1 MSTSKDKQRKNDRKM
16 ALTLAGVFVAAVLI
30 FGGGAYLFTRAFTG
44 HVRATDEYETMQL
57 TAASYSSDLSAS
69 GLFQSG
75 NTTTVRA
82 EVDGTVFNVPVKDG
96 DKVKKGDT
104 LFTIENED
112 ITADV
117 SSTLDAYVQAQ
128 DDERDASEQARAGK
142 TKLKQ
147 AQKSLAKAQS
157 ALEKARKKA
166 ESSADGDEA
175 DADTSSFNEEPYQ
188 AAIESA
194 QSAVDSAQESLEV
207 LQNNEKKAAQTT
219 EAAKIA
225 YKKATKKESKLTVKA
240 PVDGTVASLAVE
252 KGSAVVASSDAAA
265 MKIVDTSDIIAQ
277 VEVPENQIANIVKG
291 QKATVTCTALGDK
304 TFKATVSRVADTPV
318 ETQGDQSAAS
328 QESADGASSQD
339 GTDASTG
346 SDNGETASEGAL
358 YSVTLKLKDVDSAV
372 KIGMAASAKITIQD
386 FGTVFYVPSSCVA
399 TNNSGA
405 YVEAVVDK
413 STVKQYSVTQ
423 LGTADDGKLIIQ
435 GASLM
440 EGTVIRTDLSN
451 S

>member
-82 EVDGTVFNVPVKDG
+82 EVDGTVFNVLVKDG

-175 DADTSSFNEEPYQ
+175 DADMSSFNEEPYQ

-252 KGSAVVASSDAAA
+252 KGSAVAASSDAAA

-328 QESADGASSQD
+328 QESADGTSSQD
-339 GTDASTG
+339 GTEAA
-346 SDNGETASEGAL
+346 DNGETASEGAL
-358 YSVTLKLKDVDSAV
+358 YSVTLKLKDIDSAV

-413 STVKQYSVTQ
+413 STVKQYSVAQ